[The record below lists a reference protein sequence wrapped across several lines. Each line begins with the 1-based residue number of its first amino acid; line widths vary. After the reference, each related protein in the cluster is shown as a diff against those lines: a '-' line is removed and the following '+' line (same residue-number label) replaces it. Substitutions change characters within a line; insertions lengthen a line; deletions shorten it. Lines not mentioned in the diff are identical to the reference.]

1 MGILKTLKRKLL
13 NINYKLSNNLKFPK
27 NKNIIVTGANSGIGF
42 QLTKILSINDNNLFA
57 FINFNDDK
65 ILNLKKKN
73 IKIAKCDFSNP
84 QNIDNYSEQIKNFKP
99 NILINCAAT
108 FGPENQNFND
118 IILKEFNTTI
128 NINALSPLFLIQKS
142 LQSRSLEQIINI
154 SSLMG
159 SIYSN
164 NNGNYYLYKS
174 SKSLL
179 NSITK
184 NLSFDINE
192 KINIFCL
199 HPGDVKTKMNTGGL
213 ISSEIAARKI
223 INLFSDNNLN
233 YRGKFIDLNGN
244 ILGW

>member
-1 MGILKTLKRKLL
+1 MGILKTLKRKIL
-13 NINYKLSNNLKFPK
+13 NIEYKSSKNLEIPI

-42 QLTKILSINDNNLFA
+42 ELTKILSIDENNLLA
-57 FINFNDDK
+57 FINFNDDR
-65 ILNLKKKN
+65 ILNIKKKN
-73 IKIAKCDFSNP
+73 IKIIKCDFSNP
-84 QNIDNYSEQIKNFKP
+84 ENINNHSEEIKNFKP
-99 NILINCAAT
+99 NLLINCAAT

-118 IILKEFNTTI
+118 LIVTEFNTII
-128 NINALSPLFLIQKS
+128 NINVLSPFILIQKS
-142 LQSRSLEQIINI
+142 LQGQALEQIINI

-159 SIYSN
+159 SISSN

-184 NLSFDINE
+184 NLSFDINQ

-213 ISSEIAARKI
+213 ISPEIAARKI
-223 INLFSDNNLN
+223 INISSDNNLN

>member
-1 MGILKTLKRKLL
+1 MGIFKTLKRKIL
-13 NINYKLSNNLKFPK
+13 NINYKLSKNLEIPK

-42 QLTKILSINDNNLFA
+42 ELTKILSIDENNLLA

-65 ILNLKKKN
+65 ILNIKKKN
-73 IKIAKCDFSNP
+73 IKIIKCDFSNP
-84 QNIDNYSEQIKNFKP
+84 ENIDNYSEEIKNFKP
-99 NILINCAAT
+99 NLLINCAAT
-108 FGPENQNFND
+108 FGPENQNLND
-118 IILKEFNTTI
+118 VIIKDFYTII
-128 NINALSPLFLIQKS
+128 NINALSSLNLVQKS
-142 LQSRSLEQIINI
+142 LQGHALEQIINI

-159 SIYSN
+159 SISN
-164 NNGNYYLYKS
+164 NNDGNFYLYKS

-184 NLSFDINE
+184 NLSFDINQ

-213 ISSEIAARKI
+213 ISPEIAARKI
-223 INLFSDNNLN
+223 INIFSHNNLN
-233 YRGKFIDLNGN
+233 YRGKFIDINGK

>member
-1 MGILKTLKRKLL
+1 MGILKTLKRKIL
-13 NINYKLSNNLKFPK
+13 NIEYKSSKNLEIPI

-42 QLTKILSINDNNLFA
+42 ELTKILSIDENNLLA
-57 FINFNDDK
+57 FINFNDDR
-65 ILNLKKKN
+65 ILNIKKKN
-73 IKIAKCDFSNP
+73 IKIVKCDFSDP

-108 FGPENQNFND
+108 FGSENQNFND

-128 NINALSPLFLIQKS
+128 NINVLSPLFLIHKS

-159 SIYSN
+159 SISSN

-184 NLSFDINE
+184 NLSFDINK

-213 ISSEIAARKI
+213 ISPEIAARKI
-223 INLFSDNNLN
+223 IDLSSDNNLN